1 MTQQSLALLTD
12 LYQLTMAYGYWK
24 TGEAE
29 RESVFH
35 LSFRRHPFG
44 GAYAIWAGL
53 GPALEYL
60 QGLGFE
66 ADDLAYLA
74 TLRGNDGRPLFE
86 AAFLDYLGALRFTCS
101 VDAVAEGSVVFAHE
115 PLVRVRGPIL
125 QAQIVETAL
134 LTILNFQTLVATKAS
149 RVCQVARG
157 APILEFGLRRAQGT
171 DGGVSASRA
180 AYIGGCAATSNLLAG
195 KRHGVPVRGT
205 HAHSWVMFHGSELDS
220 FRSYAGAL
228 PNNCVFLVDT
238 YDTIAGIDNAI
249 AVGRELRASGHE
261 LVGVRLDSGDLAHF
275 SIEARRRLDAAGF
288 PEAHIVASND
298 LDESVIASLIEQ
310 GARIDQW
317 GVGTRLVT
325 AYDQPALGGIYKL
338 GAVRTDAGGWRDV
351 IKLSEQTLKISTPGI
366 QQVRRYTR
374 GGALV
379 ADVIYDAERGM
390 TRPPMFWDLEDPT
403 RALAVGEHDGETD
416 LLMPV
421 LDRGALVAAA
431 PSIHDVRAL
440 AAAELSA
447 LSPRTR
453 RFLNPQPHPV
463 GLDPIV
469 HERKRSLVAAARSG
483 ARSAP

>member
-1 MTQQSLALLTD
+1 MTQHSLALLTD

-53 GPALEYL
+53 GPALDYL

-101 VDAVAEGSVVFAHE
+101 IDAAAEGSVVFAHE

-157 APILEFGLRRAQGT
+157 APILEFGLRRAQGP

-205 HAHSWVMFHGSELDS
+205 HAHSWVMFHGSELDA
-220 FRSYAGAL
+220 FRAYAGAL

-249 AVGRELRASGHE
+249 AVGHELRASGHE

-288 PEAHIVASND
+288 PAARIVASND

-351 IKLSEQTLKISTPGI
+351 IKLSEQTIKISTPGI

-440 AAAELSA
+440 AAAELAA